1 MGGFSGDW
9 RGDTSLPPPRHT
21 LVCHFMPF
29 LKFQEWC
36 IAWLAPHL
44 KFFQPSYEEKI
55 NTPDSFVKAKKAPR
69 KLPSCF
75 QQGMGESGLPDM
87 TFGGKVYYCSHRD
100 DCNFICN
107 QLRYVHIN
115 NQPDLHK
122 ERTSSS
128 IVISE

>member
-1 MGGFSGDW
+1 MGPLASLEFSFTPLTHFG
-9 RGDTSLPPPRHT
+9 LPFHAPPEASR
-21 LVCHFMPF
+21 M
-29 LKFQEWC
+29 WC
-36 IAWLAPHL
+36 IAIAWLAPHL
-44 KFFQPSYEEKI
+44 KFFQTCEEKV

-107 QLRYVHIN
+107 QLRYVRIN
-115 NQPDLHK
+115 NQSKNFQLHCN
-122 ERTSSS
+122 
-128 IVISE
+128 